1 MSWDAANKL
10 LSFQSGGTKLN
21 ASGTADLQRALGT
34 SRTSHYDI
42 FQYAANVNPWS
53 MAKGFINST
62 VVFDSYRATNSKRMA
77 ALRAANYGLEH
88 IPVWT
93 NRNLHYMI
101 MYWIMG
107 DAGTSLVNCPD
118 FIRNNPSAW
127 TTTTAL
133 AAKFY
138 QYIHPSTWP
147 ANTPR
152 RAMDWDG
159 YYGNAVP
166 PITGYEFEGHEAIT
180 GKLVGHCEIPANM
193 LGYNLRLT
201 NFTFG
206 GNNAMDMYFG
216 DIMRG
221 SRGTYVVVNAEP
233 VKTTGLRLYH
243 DDPQSLSGNYSH
255 TPFLTTLH
263 DVAEFGPTAA
273 AGSFVGTHV
282 PLTMPTSSGERPP
295 EPTPVPTP
303 SATDPKRYWRYTRA
317 GENGSSTYYGIEV
330 NGTYNAQ
337 LKPVVTGATIRLA
350 IDFSAGYIPSGTR
363 TFTVQVTIRGVY
375 NGSTT
380 ATRSGSA
387 SITVSASSYSQG
399 GTAYIAI
406 PISMSTSP
414 LDVDSFSTVAFSI
427 YISGDGSTPY
437 YIQTDNYG
445 NLPNIPVWTGT
456 QTARFGN
463 VANIQAAFGPSWET
477 YMKIPADI

>member
-21 ASGTADLQRALGT
+21 ASGTADLQRALNT

-42 FQYAANVNPWS
+42 FQYASGVNPWS
-53 MAKGFINST
+53 MPKAFINST
-62 VVFDSYRATNSKRMA
+62 VVFDSYRATNSQRMA

-88 IPVWT
+88 LPVWT
-93 NRNLHYMI
+93 NRNLYYMI

-152 RAMDWDG
+152 RALDWDG
-159 YYGNAVP
+159 YYGNAVA
-166 PITGYEFEGHEAIT
+166 PITGYVFEGREAIT
-180 GKLVGHCEIPANM
+180 GKLSGYCTTPANM

-201 NFTFG
+201 DFTFG

-216 DIMRG
+216 DIMKG
-221 SRGTYVVVNAEP
+221 NNGTYVAVNSDP
-233 VKTTGLRLYH
+233 VKNTGLRLYCA
-243 DDPQSLSGNYSH
+243 DPGNLSGDYSH
-255 TPFLTTLH
+255 TPFLTTCR
-263 DVAEFGPTAA
+263 DSGWGPSVA

-282 PLTMPTSSGERPP
+282 PLSMPTSSGERPP
-295 EPTPVPTP
+295 APSPTPTPT
-303 SATDPKRYWRYTRA
+303 TDPKRYWRYTRYN
-317 GENGSSTYYGIEV
+317 ENSSSAYYGIDIT
-330 NGTYNAQ
+330 GTYNAQ
-337 LKPVVTGATIRLA
+337 LKPVVTAATIRLA
-350 IDFSAGYIPSGTR
+350 MDLQAGYLPSGTM
-363 TFTVQVTIRGVY
+363 TITVQATMRGVY

-380 ATRSGSA
+380 GTRSGSA
-387 SITVSASSYSQG
+387 SMTISASSYSQG

-414 LDVDSFSTVAFSI
+414 LDVDSFSTIAFSI

-445 NLPNIPVWTGT
+445 NLPDIPVVTGS
-456 QTARFGN
+456 QSARFGN